1 MNPAQKKSV
10 VKKCNDVGIM
20 GNTPEAI
27 AKNVDSMSEK
37 TAKET
42 MENIHAKETMVE
54 SIHAKEDKTSAETVS
69 MMSIIM
75 KIPFKEQVVI
85 SIIHYIVCQILDYI
99 QLSVLTSINN
109 TFRN

>member
-1 MNPAQKKSV
+1 MNPAQKKNV
-10 VKKCNDVGIM
+10 VKKCDDVGIM
-20 GNTPEAI
+20 GTRSKRLR
-27 AKNVDSMSEK
+27 KNVVSMSEK

-42 MENIHAKETMVE
+42 MVENIY
-54 SIHAKEDKTSAETVS
+54 AKEDKTSAKTVS

-99 QLSVLTSINN
+99 QQSVLTGINN